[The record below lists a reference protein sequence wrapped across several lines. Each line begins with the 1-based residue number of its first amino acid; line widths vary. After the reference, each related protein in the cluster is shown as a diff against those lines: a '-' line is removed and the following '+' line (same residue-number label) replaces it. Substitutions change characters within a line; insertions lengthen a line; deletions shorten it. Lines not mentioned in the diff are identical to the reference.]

1 VLLTLLHISFL
12 LPTLL
17 ILSNGVGFGKSE
29 VVIVLALLI
38 TYAFLLYMVFTTEY
52 VIDNVKLRVRC
63 GFFQYTPIDINSIY
77 EIAETNTII
86 SAPAASFD
94 RIAIKYGKFDE
105 IILSPKN
112 KISFVSDL
120 TLINPRIKNLLRSSQ
135 Q

>member
-1 VLLTLLHISFL
+1 MLLTLLHISFL

-52 VIDNVKLRVRC
+52 VIDNGKLRVRC